1 MNLKLEDQILRLQ
14 SVCSIQTAD
23 VSSLLG
29 LLKSVAT
36 GRKMTDAEVDAA
48 FLSERK
54 TLLYALLTSLE
65 KTQPELAA
73 KIQAEIDRSCQN
85 FPFDYQ

>member
-1 MNLKLEDQILRLQ
+1 MNHDDQILRLQ
-14 SVCSIQTAD
+14 AFCYIQSAD

-36 GRKMTDAEVDAA
+36 GHKMTEAEVDAA

-54 TLLYALLTSLE
+54 KLLYTLLASLE

-73 KIQAEIDRSCQN
+73 KIQSEIDRSCQI
-85 FPFDYQ
+85 FPFDYE